1 MVGNNEIRVTGV
13 RCLEV
18 SSGSATGVIGAGGG
32 VRIVV
37 AAEAGEAL
45 FGSGARFAAGV
56 QLDAARD
63 ALGARLEGFFGDPEW
78 PSPVSELAFLL
89 PEEATADLADR
100 MIGVLA
106 FARVGISPP
115 FLVSTMRGP
124 DLFVVPAAEPR
135 TPPDGIVVAQ
145 AVSAAP
151 PQG

>member
-1 MVGNNEIRVTGV
+1 MVGHNEVRVTGV

-18 SSGSATGVIGAGGG
+18 SSGSAAGVIGAGGG

-37 AAEAGEAL
+37 SAEAGEAL

-56 QLDAARD
+56 QLDGARD
-63 ALGARLEGFFGDPEW
+63 ALGARLEGFFGDREW

-100 MIGVLA
+100 MIGVSA
-106 FARVGISPP
+106 FVRVGISQP

-124 DLFVVPAAEPR
+124 DLFVVPAAAPA
-135 TPPDGIVVAQ
+135 TPPDGIVVPQ